1 MGEIMDETKNYMEI
15 LEQEDSALS
24 NVIDFQ
30 KKLRS
35 SVSEKNWTFL
45 MKVVS
50 DINLEMDKFNQLDEK
65 RNQIVTANGKDFL
78 SNSDVSALLLKVR
91 GKLVRCRTENKALGD
106 YINIT
111 RGFVKKV
118 IDTSLPQSRAKLY
131 GKTGV
136 FVQNQP
142 KSVVVD
148 TVF

>member
-1 MGEIMDETKNYMEI
+1 MDETKNYMEI